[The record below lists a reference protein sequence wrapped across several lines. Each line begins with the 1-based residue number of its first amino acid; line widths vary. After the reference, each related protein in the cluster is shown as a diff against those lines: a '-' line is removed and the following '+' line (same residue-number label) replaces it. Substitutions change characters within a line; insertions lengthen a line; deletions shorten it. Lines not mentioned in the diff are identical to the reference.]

1 MTLISMAVLPH
12 EVAELDRAYGRTRK
26 RATATPMNYPGN
38 VPHEL
43 SRTPATADNSLGT
56 GPLEGRGP

>member
-26 RATATPMNYPGN
+26 HSTATPMNYPGN
-38 VPHEL
+38 VSDEL
-43 SRTPATADNSLGT
+43 SNFRGHQLLQTP
-56 GPLEGRGP
+56 R